1 MCVEALQTLEKE
13 TNALEEAQRS
23 LLDTQ
28 DCLDKQKDDLQLDKI
43 KAEVSGGPTNE
54 RSLPKSNRIS
64 LFFVLSLECKAPT
77 PACVRESRTREA
89 DYRGQARLE
98 PQSDPAARERLHC
111 HGQGKERR

>member
-43 KAEVSGGPTNE
+43 KAEVSGDRRTNE
-54 RSLPKSNRIS
+54 VSPNRIES
-64 LFFVLSLECKAPT
+64 HYFFCCL
-77 PACVRESRTREA
+77 
-89 DYRGQARLE
+89 
-98 PQSDPAARERLHC
+98 
-111 HGQGKERR
+111 